1 MPKIH
6 KALPLVLWMG
16 IITVLSLA
24 RISGVP
30 KVDVPNADKYV
41 HSVFYF
47 VLTFCVY
54 YYLST
59 SPKGLNRKIIYACML
74 SVIYGIIIEVLQGV
88 LTNYRHPDFKDV
100 LANTFGSMLA
110 GLLIFLNK
118 GKLNFK
124 K

>member
-1 MPKIH
+1 VPKIH

-41 HSVFYF
+41 HAVFYF

-54 YYLST
+54 YYLSAST
-59 SPKGLNRKIIYACML
+59 KSLYSKIFYACLL
-74 SVIYGIIIEVLQGV
+74 SIIYGIVIEVLQGT

-100 LANTFGSMLA
+100 LANTFGSLLA
-110 GLLIFLNK
+110 GLLIFINK